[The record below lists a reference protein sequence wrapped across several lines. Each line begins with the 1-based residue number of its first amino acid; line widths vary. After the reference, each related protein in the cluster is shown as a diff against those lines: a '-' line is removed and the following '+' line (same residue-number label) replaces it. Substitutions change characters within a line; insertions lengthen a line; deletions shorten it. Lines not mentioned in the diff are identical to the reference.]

1 MNKLSEIVLSKIEEY
16 NIQVNTDNEIDN
28 DNHVFVTESMIVF
41 VNSKEKS
48 LAFSFYAT
56 AIPEVVA
63 NYVLILK
70 EIKEIKSFHVME
82 SFIHDE
88 HGNFVAG
95 EKAFEI
101 ARAGSKNKIVEDVY
115 KQNMYKGI
123 LEHAKCF
130 TC

>member
-1 MNKLSEIVLSKIEEY
+1 MNKLSEIVYNKICEY
-16 NIQVNTDNEIDN
+16 NIQVTTQNKIDN
-28 DNHVFVTESMIVF
+28 NNHVFVTESMILF

-56 AIPEVVA
+56 AIPEIVA

-70 EIKEIKSFHVME
+70 EIKEINTFNVME
-82 SFIHDE
+82 SFLHDE

-95 EKAFEI
+95 EKAFELAKI
-101 ARAGSKNKIVEDVY
+101 GSKNKILEDVC
-115 KQNMYKGI
+115 KQNVYKGI

-130 TC
+130 IC

>member
-1 MNKLSEIVLSKIEEY
+1 MNKLSETVLNKIQEY
-16 NIQVNTDNEIDN
+16 NIHVNTHNKIDN
-28 DNHVFVTESMIVF
+28 NNHVFVTDSMILF

-70 EIKEIKSFHVME
+70 QIPDIKDFHVME

-88 HGNFVAG
+88 QGNFVAG

-101 ARAGSKNKIVEDVY
+101 ARTGSKNKILEDVC
-115 KQNMYKGI
+115 KQNIYKGI
-123 LEHAKCF
+123 LEQAKCF
-130 TC
+130 RC